1 MVMVAVALSMALLLL
16 RGAIRSCGET

>member
-1 MVMVAVALSMALLLL
+1 MAMVAVALSMALLLL